1 MQKFLFFF
9 AVLFVAGKLCS
20 QTVPSSTENYVF
32 STVYLSEDDTKKV
45 ETIQYFDGL
54 GRPKQI
60 LNVKASPDNNDIVT
74 IIEYDAQGRQD
85 KDFLPMPQ
93 SGTTDGKIYS
103 PATTPY
109 SETVGSPLYGSVI
122 PFFSQKE
129 IENSPLSRPQTSAAP
144 GAWGANDKKVTFDY
158 RFNQASEVK
167 KYYTD
172 TTWPNGASESELK
185 VSSDYSANELY
196 KNTVT
201 DEDLNQT
208 IEFKN
213 KQGQTVLVRKILS
226 PTQNADTYYVYNE
239 YQDLAYVLPPK
250 FSDLNKAVTTSLAS
264 STTDINELCYQ
275 YRYDG
280 KNRLVEK
287 KLPGKGWE
295 YMVYDNQDRLVMTQ
309 DGNMG
314 VDKKWLFT
322 KYDQYGRVVYTGIYL
337 STQTSGSPGRNSE
350 QGTLNGKGSNNVART
365 SSSGFTA
372 PGLPVYYDND
382 AAKNYPNTFQT
393 ILSVNYYDTYP
404 IGTPTI
410 PPSILDQPLL
420 GQDAQT
426 SIISTKS
433 LPLASYVKNLDNTAW
448 TKSFIWYDTKGRP
461 IGTHTINHLGGFT
474 KTETELDFT
483 GTPKKTFTYHSRKNA
498 TTPAVTIEE
507 TYTYDL
513 QNRLLKHEH
522 KINNNAPE
530 ILAENEYNEIGQL
543 EKKRVGNNIQEVKYS
558 YNIRGWMTGINLDA
572 NGNFQTGKLFN
583 YKVNY
588 NDPLQGMALPNADFT
603 TPVTPQWNGNIAEV
617 LWRNRDDTNVKR
629 YGYVY
634 DKLNRLLAGL
644 YQSPLNLTSKEHSE
658 RLTYDLNGNVETL
671 KRSAHF
677 MGTAADL
684 IDDLTY
690 NNYVGNKFTS
700 ITDATQDDNGYE
712 GGGGTVHYDL
722 NGNMTD
728 MPDKGISAIAYNFLN
743 LPSQFDINEEG
754 VTDIIIKTFYSA
766 DGTKLKK
773 TNTTSISGIAGT
785 TTTVNTTD
793 YLDGFQYLENIKTPD
808 DGSTNGIIDEL
819 ETGIAMER
827 EAFSKESKAPIAP
840 PGGGGTD
847 NAVLQFVPTAE
858 GFYDFLE
865 NRYIYQYKDHLGNTR
880 VTYAKD
886 NITGV
891 IDILDKNNYYPFGM
905 NHLDPNSGS
914 FVGQSSYKNYK
925 YNGKELQE
933 TGMYDYGARIYTPD
947 IARWGVIDPL
957 AETSRRWNPYTYAF
971 NNPIRFI
978 DPDGM
983 EGEDTSSDSSE
994 ASSGGGSGISA
1005 MGIPL
1010 ETVMA
1015 TSPGAGFINSG
1026 SSGDSSGSKE
1036 NGKNVKTENSDPI
1049 KGEADSN
1056 DEPDQKKQQTTK
1068 QKQIE
1073 NKAKSMKVG
1082 QTLSKQDIKNVFG
1095 SKAASAIEVIK
1106 KTSSTEY
1113 SVQRADFIGA
1123 AAGISKDSNFQI
1135 IPNQTIKGIGSS
1147 GKMESFTG
1155 VLIKTHGLPPAPVK
1169 GFSPTHYIIK
1179 GNYYIFTEGKNVHV
1193 APINN

>member
-1 MQKFLFFF
+1 MKKHLLVFGILLVGGVFY
-9 AVLFVAGKLCS
+9 G
-20 QTVPSSTENYVF
+20 QTVPTQTENYVF
-32 STVYLSEDDTKKV
+32 STVYLNDSQSKKV

-60 LNVKASPDNNDIVT
+60 LNVKASADNNDVVT
-74 IIEYDAQGRQD
+74 KIEYDAQGRQD

-93 SGTTDGKIYS
+93 SGTTNGKIYS

-109 SETVGSPLYGSVI
+109 SETVGSPLYGSVA

-144 GAWGANDKKVTFDY
+144 GAWGANNKKVTFDY
-158 RFNQASEVK
+158 RFNQANEVK
-167 KYYTD
+167 KYYTE
-172 TTWPNGASESELK
+172 TSWPNGASESELK
-185 VSSDYSANELY
+185 VSSDYPANELY

-201 DEDLNQT
+201 DEDLNQS

-250 FSDLNKAVTTSLAS
+250 FSDLNKAVTITLAS
-264 STTDINELCYQ
+264 TATDLKELCYQ

-287 KLPGKGWE
+287 KLPGKEWE

-337 STQTSGSPGRNSE
+337 STHTFGSPGRNAE
-350 QGTLNGKGSNNVART
+350 QGILNGKGSNNVART

-372 PGLPVYYDND
+372 PGLIVYYDND

-393 ILSVNYYDTYP
+393 ILSINYYDTYP

-410 PPSILDQPLL
+410 PPPILGQNLL
-420 GQDAQT
+420 GQNAQA
-426 SIISTKS
+426 SIVSTKS
-433 LPLASYVKNLDNTAW
+433 LPLASYIKYLDNSAW

-461 IGTHTINHLGGFT
+461 IGTHAINHLGGFT

-483 GTPKKTFTYHSRKNA
+483 GTPTKTFTYHSRKNA

-507 TYTYDL
+507 IFTYDL
-513 QNRLLKHEH
+513 QNRLSKHEH
-522 KINNNAPE
+522 KINNNSPE
-530 ILAENEYNEIGQL
+530 TLAENKYNEIGQL
-543 EKKRVGNNIQEVKYS
+543 ESKKVGNNIQEIKYS

-603 TPVTPQWNGNIAEV
+603 TPITPQWNGNIAEV
-617 LWRNRDDTNVKR
+617 LWKNRDDTNVKR

-644 YQSPLNLTSKEHSE
+644 YQSPLNLTSEEHSE
-658 RLTYDLNGNVETL
+658 RLTYDLNGNIITL
-671 KRSAHF
+671 KRSAYF
-677 MGTAADL
+677 TGTAADL

-690 NNYVGNKFTS
+690 NNYVGNRFTS
-700 ITDATQDDNGYE
+700 ITDATQDSNGYE
-712 GGGGTVHYDL
+712 GGGGTIHYDL

-728 MPDKGISAIAYNFLN
+728 IPDKGILAIAYNYLN
-743 LPSQFDINEEG
+743 LPSQININEGG

-773 TNTTSISGIAGT
+773 TNTTSIFGIAGT

-808 DGSTNGIIDEL
+808 DGSTNGIIDDL

-858 GFYDFLE
+858 GFYDFVE
-865 NRYIYQYKDHLGNTR
+865 NKYVYQYKDHLGNAR

-886 NITGV
+886 KITGV
-891 IDILDKNNYYPFGM
+891 LDILDKNNYYPFGM

-933 TGMYDYGARIYTPD
+933 TGMYDYGARMYMPD
-947 IARWGVIDPL
+947 IARWGLLI
-957 AETSRRWNPYTYAF
+957 RWRKLPA
-971 NNPIRFI
+971 
-978 DPDGM
+978 DGIH
-983 EGEDTSSDSSE
+983 TH
-994 ASSGGGSGISA
+994 
-1005 MGIPL
+1005 
-1010 ETVMA
+1010 
-1015 TSPGAGFINSG
+1015 
-1026 SSGDSSGSKE
+1026 
-1036 NGKNVKTENSDPI
+1036 
-1049 KGEADSN
+1049 
-1056 DEPDQKKQQTTK
+1056 
-1068 QKQIE
+1068 
-1073 NKAKSMKVG
+1073 
-1082 QTLSKQDIKNVFG
+1082 TLLTIL
-1095 SKAASAIEVIK
+1095 
-1106 KTSSTEY
+1106 
-1113 SVQRADFIGA
+1113 SV
-1123 AAGISKDSNFQI
+1123 
-1135 IPNQTIKGIGSS
+1135 
-1147 GKMESFTG
+1147 
-1155 VLIKTHGLPPAPVK
+1155 L
-1169 GFSPTHYIIK
+1169 
-1179 GNYYIFTEGKNVHV
+1179 
-1193 APINN
+1193 